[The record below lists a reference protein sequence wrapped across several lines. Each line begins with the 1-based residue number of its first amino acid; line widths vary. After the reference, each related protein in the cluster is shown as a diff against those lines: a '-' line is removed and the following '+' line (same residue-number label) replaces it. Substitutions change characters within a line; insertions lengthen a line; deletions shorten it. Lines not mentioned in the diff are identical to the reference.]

1 MKKKQQVKDLNYALK
16 RIREFEIALCL
27 LGAATVVNGIVL
39 MIYNIT
45 K

>member
-1 MKKKQQVKDLNYALK
+1 MKNKQPIKDLNYALK
-16 RIREFEIALCL
+16 RIRELEIALCL
-27 LGAATVVNGIVL
+27 LGAATIVNGIVL